1 LVEPFVAEPVGD
13 LDAATRVAQGAA
25 ARWGL
30 TEPTLLRAGM
40 NALFVAGD
48 VVLRVGR
55 TTVDP
60 ARATG
65 LQGVLAAHGVAV
77 ARQIDQLG
85 AGPEGLSVIAQEF
98 LVAAGDIDWGAVG
111 DTVRR
116 VHAIDPDEVAA
127 YVPVPSCTNFRH
139 WRLSAVL
146 DEVSADPMLQLD
158 AAERRGLQDG
168 LRRIGAWDD
177 AVRSGVEPI
186 VLCHGDVHPGNVL
199 PTADGTMLLDWDLL
213 CTGPAA
219 WDHSAMLTWETRWG
233 GAPGTYEA
241 FAEGF
246 GRDLRGDPLATA
258 LAEGRLLA
266 ATLMRLR
273 AGRHDPHALAEARRR
288 LRYWTGDPAAPQW
301 RAA

>member
-13 LDAATRVAQGAA
+13 LDAAARVARAA
-25 ARWGL
+25 ATHWGL
-30 TEPTLLRAGM
+30 GEPMLLREGM

-60 ARATG
+60 ACAKG
-65 LQGVLAAHGVAV
+65 LHRVLAAHGVAV
-77 ARQIDQLG
+77 ARQLDSLG
-85 AGPEGLSVIAQEF
+85 AGPDGLSVIAQER
-98 LVAAGDIDWGAVG
+98 LVAYGEIDWGAVG

-116 VHAIDPDEVAA
+116 VHAIDPDEVAP
-127 YVPVPSCTNFRH
+127 YVPVPSCTTFRH
-139 WRLSAVL
+139 WRLSALL
-146 DEVSADPMLQLD
+146 DEVSADPILQLGV
-158 AAERRGLQDG
+158 AERRALQNG

-177 AVRSGVEPI
+177 AVRSGGEPL
-186 VLCHGDVHPGNVL
+186 VLCHGDVHPGNVM
-199 PTADGTMLLDWDLL
+199 PTANGSMLLDWDLL

-233 GAPGTYEA
+233 GIPGAYEA

-273 AGRHDPHALAEARRR
+273 AGRRDPSALEEARRR
-288 LRYWTGDPAAPQW
+288 LRYWLGDADAPQW